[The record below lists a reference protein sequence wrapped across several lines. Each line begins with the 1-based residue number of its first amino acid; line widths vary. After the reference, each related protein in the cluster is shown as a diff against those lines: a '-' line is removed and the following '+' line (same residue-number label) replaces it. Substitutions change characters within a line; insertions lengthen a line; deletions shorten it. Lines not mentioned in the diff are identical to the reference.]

1 MVSRARVFVA
11 PAYLFACLVLGG
23 SAQGIWQNMMLQLAG
38 IAIIAWAAID
48 NGDGP
53 IAPSARQLLSLAA
66 LAIAVVALQLVP
78 LPAAIWTHLGPR
90 QAIAEG
96 YRALGLPLPPEPISL
111 TPAASLSALLAV
123 IPPLAMV
130 CAMVRLKAYRPQW
143 LAAALIAGAIAGIA
157 LGALQVASSN
167 GMELSPWYLYEETNG
182 GKAVGFFAN
191 ANHMATLLVITI
203 PLLGAIIVAGK
214 TASMQRYSAIVAIS
228 AGLAIVLMVGLALNG
243 SLAGY
248 GLALPVIA
256 GSLLILLP
264 PGSRL
269 RLWVVV
275 LAGLLVLGSVTALE
289 TTPIGGDKLGEEATG
304 SVDSRK
310 ELLAT
315 TSRAASDYMPFGS
328 GLGSFQSVY
337 RLYEK
342 PEQVTAVYVVHAH
355 NDFAEI
361 VLELGFAGIVLILLF
376 LAWWAGAVWR
386 AWRTAESGPFG
397 RAAAIASA
405 AILVHSLV
413 DFPLRT
419 AAIAACFAMCL
430 ALLADSRSAP
440 PRESAELRP
449 RRHVEFK

>member
-1 MVSRARVFVA
+1 MGSRARVFVA
-11 PAYLFACLVLGG
+11 PAYLFACLVFGG
-23 SAQGIWQNMMLQLAG
+23 SAQGIWQNMVLQLAG
-38 IAIIAWAAID
+38 IAIIAWAALD

-53 IAPSARQLLSLAA
+53 IAPSARQLLLLAA

-78 LPAAIWTHLGPR
+78 LPASIWTHLGPR

-96 YRALGLPLPPEPISL
+96 YRALDLPLPPEPISL
-111 TPAASLSALLAV
+111 TPAASLSALFAI

-130 CAMVRLKAYRPQW
+130 CAMVRLNAYRPQW
-143 LAAALIAGAIAGIA
+143 LAAALIAGMIIGIL
-157 LGALQVASSN
+157 LGTMQVASAN
-167 GMELSPWYLYEETNG
+167 PLESPLYLYDDTNWG
-182 GKAVGFFAN
+182 RAVGFFAN
-191 ANHMATLLVITI
+191 ADHMATLMVISV
-203 PLLGAIIVAGK
+203 PFLAAIVVAAK
-214 TASMQRYSAIVAIS
+214 TTNVQRYSAIVAIS
-228 AGLAIVLMVGLALNG
+228 AGLGLMVAVGLALNG

-248 GLALPVIA
+248 GLVLPVSVA
-256 GSLLILLP
+256 GLLIILRP
-264 PGSRL
+264 ASPA
-269 RLWVVV
+269 RLWVVTV
-275 LAGLLVLGSVTALE
+275 AALLMVGSITALE
-289 TTPIGGDKLGEEATG
+289 ITAIGSGKLGEHA
-304 SVDSRK
+304 SSAVQSRA

-376 LAWWAGAVWR
+376 LAWWSGAVWR
-386 AWRTAESGPFG
+386 AWRTAESSPFV
-397 RAAAIASA
+397 RAASIASA
-405 AILVHSLV
+405 AVLVHSLV

-440 PRESAELRP
+440 PKERTELRQ